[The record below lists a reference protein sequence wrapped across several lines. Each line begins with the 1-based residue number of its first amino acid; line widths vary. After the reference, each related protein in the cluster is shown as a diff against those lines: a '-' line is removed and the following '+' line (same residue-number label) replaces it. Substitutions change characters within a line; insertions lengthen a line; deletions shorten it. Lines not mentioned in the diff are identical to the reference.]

1 MKHKIFLS
9 IFTLLFAASAF
20 AGTIDLSQVTPD
32 EESIIHVQDGDV
44 LTGVLDGE
52 KRPYKV
58 LIDDNATVTLKD
70 ATINGESYT
79 MYMWAGITCAGNC
92 NIVLADNSV
101 NKVRGFYRDYPG
113 VYVPEGHTLTISGTG
128 SLDASSNGYGAGI
141 GGADYSYE
149 KSCGNI
155 VINGGTITATGGY
168 GAAGIG
174 GGYKGNVGYIKIS
187 GTNTKVTA
195 IKGQDAPYSIG
206 SGDKGSMNGSVQI
219 DYTIEQTTQFFET
232 PGIAAS
238 PFNYPVAPY
247 TVIFDANG
255 GEGDMAPQM
264 ALTNFE
270 QALDANRFT
279 REGYSFVGWNT
290 KVDDSGESYADK
302 GYVTYTEAGASVTLY
317 ARWFKGDAI
326 NFSYLTE
333 DYVAKNGDV
342 LVGVLGG
349 NHKISIE
356 DGAKVTLAGVTINGV
371 NDSKYKWAGITCEGD
386 CEIVLA
392 DNSKNTVKGFHEWYP
407 GIYVPKN
414 KTLTISGSGFL
425 DVSSNGSGAGIGG
438 GFSPDAEKMDC
449 GNITIL
455 DGIINAKG
463 GSGAGIGGGY
473 YAYVG
478 NITISGGTITA
489 SSRTSAGIGQGTNS
503 GRYTDVGD
511 ITISGGTVTAIGGNY
526 GAGIGG
532 AQKSI
537 VQNITISGGT
547 VNATGEWGA
556 GIGSGREGYVYGN
569 VTISGGTV
577 NATADYAAAGIGSG
591 YQGRCNK
598 ITISGGTVIATG
610 GELAAGI
617 GSGHSESGITSY
629 AYDIIITDGLVT
641 ATGGDLGAGIGSGYY
656 GEATNISISG
666 GMVTAIAGSHSAGVG
681 AGCEGKVFG
690 VTISGGTVDATG
702 DYLGAGVGGGKKG
715 PIQNITISGGTVTAT
730 GGAGGSGVGGG
741 FNGSVDEITISGG
754 TVTAT
759 GGRDGSGVGSGE
771 GSSVKNITISGGT
784 VTAAGTEKGAGV
796 GTSYEGIISGAV
808 IIENG
813 RLIALGGNQGAGI
826 GAGEEGKVG
835 EVRIWDGWVTA
846 TGGAKYGAGVGCSW
860 DATVDGIVILGG
872 TVEAEGGRYAAGI
885 GGGYYGD
892 VGEILISD
900 NVDHIAVTKGSSE
913 YSIGKGDGGKRG
925 KIAIGGTEYKDIE
938 DELFIYPADVTQ
950 YGAVQIR
957 NYNSGTR
964 AVIDGMYD
972 ELDTVDIPKD
982 TTVTSVVY
990 KRKFTTG
997 EKAYSTIVFPFEVHM
1012 SRTYGVK
1019 MVLGFNG
1026 LEDVTKN
1033 GVTKKAVT
1041 MKVVWA
1047 DTTKADVT
1055 LAANTPYMVLMK
1067 GEKFEVDGSATLKA
1081 TKDSIV
1087 RVGDWEFRGTRHRIV
1102 WDADHE
1108 DLGNVYGFSAEKT
1121 ATTDVGKFV
1130 KAAAG
1135 AWIRPMRAYMIY
1147 APETSPENVPGN
1159 GRPAMSS
1166 IAPADLPEELDV
1178 VIKGDDEEH
1187 TTVIGRINTRTGE
1200 FKNVREGR
1208 LFDLKGRGVNGKPK
1222 AKGVYLKRVK

>member
-1 MKHKIFLS
+1 M
-9 IFTLLFAASAF
+9 
-20 AGTIDLSQVTPD
+20 
-32 EESIIHVQDGDV
+32 
-44 LTGVLDGE
+44 LTGVLGGE

-141 GGADYSYE
+141 GGAYYSYE

-206 SGDKGSMNGSVQI
+206 SGNNGSMNGSVQI
-219 DYTIEQTTQFFET
+219 DYTIEQTIQFFET

-290 KVDDSGESYADK
+290 KADDSGESYADK
-302 GYVTYTEAGASVTLY
+302 DYVTYTEAGASVTLY

-414 KTLTISGSGFL
+414 KT
-425 DVSSNGSGAGIGG
+425 
-438 GFSPDAEKMDC
+438 
-449 GNITIL
+449 
-455 DGIINAKG
+455 AKG

-591 YQGRCNK
+591 YQGHCNK

-610 GELAAGI
+610 GKRAAGI
-617 GSGHSESGITSY
+617 GSGYSESGISSN
-629 AYDIIITDGLVT
+629 AYDIIITDGTVT
-641 ATGGDLGAGIGSGYY
+641 ATGGDMGAGIGSGYY
-656 GEATNISISG
+656 GETTNISISG

-741 FNGSVDEITISGG
+741 YDGAVEELTISGG
-754 TVTAT
+754 TVSAT
-759 GGRDGSGVGSGE
+759 GGNGGAGVGSGE
-771 GSSVKNITISGGT
+771 RSSVKNITISGGT
-784 VTAAGTEKGAGV
+784 VTATGGEDGAGV
-796 GTSYEGIISGAV
+796 GSGYEGIISGAV

-835 EVRIWDGWVTA
+835 EIRIWDGWVTA

-872 TVEAEGGRYAAGI
+872 TVEAEGGKYAAGI

-1055 LAANTPYMVLMK
+1055 LAANTPYMMLMAK
-1067 GEKFEVDGSATLKA
+1067 EKFEVDGSATLKA

-1087 RVGDWEFRGTRHRIV
+1087 RVGDWEFRGTYHRIE

-1135 AWIRPMRAYMIY
+1135 AWIRPLRAYMIY
-1147 APETSPENVPGN
+1147 APETAPENVPGS
-1159 GRPAMSS
+1159 RCRMLYH
-1166 IAPADLPEELDV
+1166 D
-1178 VIKGDDEEH
+1178 
-1187 TTVIGRINTRTGE
+1187 RR
-1200 FKNVREGR
+1200 R
-1208 LFDLKGRGVNGKPK
+1208 
-1222 AKGVYLKRVK
+1222 